1 MHLTQPEMTTT
12 PMMLDMMG
20 EGRADSLSDAIRRH
34 VVQVL
39 SKHAGNRQRTAR
51 ALGVSRATLYK
62 WLKDWNLESFGR

>member
-1 MHLTQPEMTTT
+1 MV
-12 PMMLDMMG
+12 LDMMG
-20 EGRADSLSDAIRRH
+20 DAPADSLSDAIRRH

-39 SKHAGNRQRTAR
+39 AKHSGNRQRTAR

>member
-1 MHLTQPEMTTT
+1 
-12 PMMLDMMG
+12 MMLDMMG
-20 EGRADSLSDAIRRH
+20 DARVDSLSDAIRRH

-39 SKHAGNRQRTAR
+39 AKHAGNRQRTAR